1 MRKVFIVSVILL
13 AIVSCSSPLDKKF
26 NEERAA
32 EDIKAVQSEIDSTEL
47 GMLVGSMLRLKLE
60 GEKVEGL
67 TYREILEKG
76 KRWKEKEEK
85 LEKEQKFLAEKAKK
99 EELERINRLS
109 ESVVISCFEK
119 GFYKYKYEDYIT
131 YKFVIQNKSNKNIR
145 AVKGSLIFS
154 NLFDEE
160 IKTINLVYD
169 KVLTADTTVNYEAQ
183 TDYNQFSDSDKALK
197 NKELKDMKV
206 KWKPEKIIFED
217 GTTLE

>member
-1 MRKVFIVSVILL
+1 M
-13 AIVSCSSPLDKKF
+13 
-26 NEERAA
+26 
-32 EDIKAVQSEIDSTEL
+32 
-47 GMLVGSMLRLKLE
+47 
-60 GEKVEGL
+60 
-67 TYREILEKG
+67 
-76 KRWKEKEEK
+76 
-85 LEKEQKFLAEKAKK
+85 
-99 EELERINRLS
+99 
-109 ESVVISCFEK
+109 ISCFEK

-131 YKFVIQNKSNKNIR
+131 YKFVIQNKSSKNIR

>member
-13 AIVSCSSPLDKKF
+13 GIVSCSSPLDKKF

-32 EDIKAVQSEIDSTEL
+32 EDIKAVQTEIDSTEF

-76 KRWKEKEEK
+76 KRWKEKEEE
-85 LEKEQKFLAEKAKK
+85 LEKEQKLLAEKAKK

-131 YKFVIQNKSNKNIR
+131 YKFVIQNKSSKNIR

>member
-13 AIVSCSSPLDKKF
+13 GIVSCSSPLDKKF

-32 EDIKAVQSEIDSTEL
+32 EDIKAVQSEIDSTEFR
-47 GMLVGSMLRLKLE
+47 MLMGSMLRLKLE

-76 KRWKEKEEK
+76 KIWKEKEEE
-85 LEKEQKFLAEKAKK
+85 LEKEQKLLAEKAKK

-109 ESVVISCFEK
+109 ESVIISCFDK
-119 GFYKYKYEDYIT
+119 GFYKYNYEDYIT

-183 TDYNQFSDSDKALK
+183 TDYNQFNDSDKALK

>member
-1 MRKVFIVSVILL
+1 
-13 AIVSCSSPLDKKF
+13 
-26 NEERAA
+26 
-32 EDIKAVQSEIDSTEL
+32 
-47 GMLVGSMLRLKLE
+47 MLRLKLE

-76 KRWKEKEEK
+76 KIWKEKEEE
-85 LEKEQKFLAEKAKK
+85 LEKEQKLLAEKAKK

-109 ESVVISCFEK
+109 ESVIISCFDK
-119 GFYKYKYEDYIT
+119 GFYKYNYEDYIT

-183 TDYNQFSDSDKALK
+183 TDYNQFNDSDKALK